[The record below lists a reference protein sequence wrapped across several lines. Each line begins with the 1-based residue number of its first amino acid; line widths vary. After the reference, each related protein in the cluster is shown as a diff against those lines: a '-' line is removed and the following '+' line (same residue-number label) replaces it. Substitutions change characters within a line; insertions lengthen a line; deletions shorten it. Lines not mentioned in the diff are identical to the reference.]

1 MGRRLT
7 DDYNGRAAKKQ
18 DVTEAAS
25 PNCPPPKGYKIVEY
39 LDVYNGIAR
48 KGLAGTI
55 TTRVDRSNQTFIIER
70 LMVRKE
76 RAILTQE
83 RTEYAKMIR
92 DGYEKGCVHARRREL
107 KNLVPRKD
115 GVCNTL
121 TTVQKDN
128 LLLERKIMTVGNY
141 TPNGAVSGRVV
152 LPQGIA
158 PAVMENHGT
167 TTAVVKKK
175 VAPGKKILTYT
186 RGVDGKVTNRNVRDI
201 AGIIHTKEGTCG
213 NTAMFVAEPR
223 IVQRKRGYNKGGEH
237 EISPT
242 IGASAFADNNLLL
255 EEFEVRKLTPRECFR
270 LMDVSD
276 ADITKIQASGVSKS
290 QQYKLAGNSIV
301 VSVLF
306 HLFRKMFAEP
316 GNDKGELELF

>member
-1 MGRRLT
+1 MKHSALPSLCR
-7 DDYNGRAAKKQ
+7 
-18 DVTEAAS
+18 
-25 PNCPPPKGYKIVEY
+25 YKISEY
-39 LDVYNGIAR
+39 FDAYNGIVR
-48 KGLAGTI
+48 RGIAGTI
-55 TTRVDRSNQTFIIER
+55 TTRVDRSNKTFIIER
-70 LMVRKE
+70 RMDIRKE
-76 RAILTQE
+76 KAILPQE
-83 RTEYAKMIR
+83 RTEYAKKIR
-92 DGYEKGCVHARRREL
+92 DGYEKGFIRARRSDL
-107 KNLVPRKD
+107 KALVPRED
-115 GVCNTL
+115 GISNTL

-167 TTAVVKKK
+167 TTAVVESRGT
-175 VAPGKKILTYT
+175 PGKKILTYT
-186 RGVDGKVTNRNVRDI
+186 RGSDGKVTNRHVRDV
-201 AGIIHTKEGTCG
+201 AGTIHTKEGTCG
-213 NTAMFVAEPR
+213 NTAMLVAEPR

-237 EISPT
+237 KISPT
-242 IGASAFADNNLLL
+242 VGASAFADNNLLL
-255 EEFEVRKLTPRECFR
+255 EDFEVRKLTPRECFR

-301 VSVLF
+301 VSALF

-316 GNDKGELELF
+316 GNDNGELELF